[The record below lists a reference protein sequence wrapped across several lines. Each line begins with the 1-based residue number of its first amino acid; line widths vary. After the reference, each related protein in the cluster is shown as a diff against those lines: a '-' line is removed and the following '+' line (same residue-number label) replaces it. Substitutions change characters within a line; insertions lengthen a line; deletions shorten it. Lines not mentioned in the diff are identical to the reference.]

1 MGRRKPEKVVVMV
14 KIELVVSAASE
25 AAARK
30 EAERRVMQCLSAYG
44 YAFDSDAD
52 AIEISSEV
60 TV

>member
-30 EAERRVMQCLSAYG
+30 EAERRVMQCL
-44 YAFDSDAD
+44 FDSDAD